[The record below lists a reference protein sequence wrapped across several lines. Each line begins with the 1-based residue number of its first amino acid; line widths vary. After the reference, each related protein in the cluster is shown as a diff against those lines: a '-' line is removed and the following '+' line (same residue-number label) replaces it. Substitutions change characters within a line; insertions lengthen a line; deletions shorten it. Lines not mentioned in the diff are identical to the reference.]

1 MEILLYYG
9 MINSWLSV
17 TFACS
22 GGAHTIT
29 EDHEQLSRHCV
40 VNLGGNMT
48 QFSEEKLLCLLST
61 LGKRRFCEADSAA
74 VINSNRIAFCFAEAA
89 KNLSKLRSF
98 QLTD

>member
-1 MEILLYYG
+1 MCGNTLVLW
-9 MINSWLSV
+9 NDKLVWWLSV

-74 VINSNRIAFCFAEAA
+74 VINRMLFVLQKRRRI
-89 KNLSKLRSF
+89 
-98 QLTD
+98 